1 MEDHTIVMLFW
12 DRSEKAV
19 EAAADRYGGY
29 CYKIALSLLGD
40 PEDAMECVN
49 DTWLRAWNAIPPAR
63 PQHLAVYLGKITRNL
78 CLNRIK
84 HRSTQRCGGGMGQVL
99 LSELEDCLPTGE
111 NVETALAD
119 AELKGALEGWLREQ
133 PMEKRGIFLRRY
145 FLSRSVG
152 EIARE
157 YGISESKVTSI
168 LHRLR
173 KSLRDYLEKE
183 GISL

>member
-19 EAAADRYGGY
+19 EAAVDRYGGY

-63 PQHLAVYLGKITRNL
+63 PQYLAVYLGKITRNL

-84 HRSTQRCGGGMGQVL
+84 HRSTQRRGGGMGQVL

-119 AELKGALEGWLREQ
+119 AELKEALEVWLREQ

-157 YGISESKVTSI
+157 YGITANNAAV
-168 LHRLR
+168 RLYR
-173 KSLRDYLEKE
+173 TRVKLKEWLKEEGYL
-183 GISL
+183 

>member
-1 MEDHTIVMLFW
+1 M
-12 DRSEKAV
+12 
-19 EAAADRYGGY
+19 
-29 CYKIALSLLGD
+29 
-40 PEDAMECVN
+40 
-49 DTWLRAWNAIPPAR
+49 
-63 PQHLAVYLGKITRNL
+63 
-78 CLNRIK
+78 
-84 HRSTQRCGGGMGQVL
+84 L

-111 NVETALAD
+111 GVESIL
-119 AELKGALEGWLREQ
+119 EEEGLKKALEAWLLAQ
-133 PMEKRGIFLRRY
+133 TAEKRGIFLRRY
-145 FLSRSVG
+145 FLSRPVG

>member
-1 MEDHTIVMLFW
+1 M
-12 DRSEKAV
+12 
-19 EAAADRYGGY
+19 
-29 CYKIALSLLGD
+29 
-40 PEDAMECVN
+40 
-49 DTWLRAWNAIPPAR
+49 
-63 PQHLAVYLGKITRNL
+63 
-78 CLNRIK
+78 
-84 HRSTQRCGGGMGQVL
+84 L

-119 AELKGALEGWLREQ
+119 AELKEALEGWLREQ